1 MGLDKIIVASFKRG
15 FEKKCFQLITESYV
29 SAMET
34 RVIKLDWDENDIT
47 SELHCHIKENP
58 LRLKWSIVTNVEQHL
73 PKDNIKKEK
82 GFAAKLPRIDLR
94 LVTINSSLEYEY
106 HMEAKN
112 LKEKD
117 SGLKRRYVVT
127 GINSFVSNK
136 YENGC
141 LLGYVLEGA
150 LHKTVY
156 GINKLLK
163 KDKRELEYLK
173 LKNHQ
178 YHDEYYESEHPGDL
192 RIKHFMLDFT
202 SLNSA

>member
-1 MGLDKIIVASFKRG
+1 MGLNKVIVASFKKG
-15 FEKKCFQLITESYV
+15 FEDKCFQLITESYV

-34 RVIKLDWDENDIT
+34 KVIKLDWDENDIT
-47 SELHCHIKENP
+47 SELHEHIKENP

-73 PKDNIKKEK
+73 PKDDIKKEK

-117 SGLKRRYVVT
+117 SGLKRRYIDT
-127 GINSFVSNK
+127 GINNFVSKK
-136 YENGC
+136 YEKGC
-141 LLGYVLEGA
+141 LLGYILEGN
-150 LHKTVY
+150 LIKTVS

-163 KDKRELEYLK
+163 KDTRESESLK
-173 LKNHQ
+173 YEVNPFHS
-178 YHDEYYESEHPGDL
+178 HYYESKHPDDL
-192 RIKHFMLDFT
+192 FIKHFMFDFT

>member
-1 MGLDKIIVASFKRG
+1 MGLNKVIVASFKRG
-15 FEKKCFQLITESYV
+15 FEEKCFQLITDSYV
-29 SAMET
+29 LAMET
-34 RVIKLDWDENDIT
+34 KVIKLDWDENDIT
-47 SELHCHIKENP
+47 SELHEHIKENP

-73 PKDNIKKEK
+73 PKDDLKKEK

-117 SGLKRRYVVT
+117 SGLKRRYIDT
-127 GINSFVSNK
+127 GINNFVSKK
-136 YENGC
+136 YDNGC

-156 GINKLLK
+156 GVNKLLK
-163 KDKRELEYLK
+163 KEDREPEFLKPKSYHLYDK
-173 LKNHQ
+173 
-178 YHDEYYESEHPGDL
+178 YYESEHPEGL
-192 RIKHFMLDFT
+192 LIRHFMFDFT
-202 SLNSA
+202 TLNSA

>member
-1 MGLDKIIVASFKRG
+1 MGLNKVIVASFKRG
-15 FEKKCFQLITESYV
+15 FEEKCFQLITESYV
-29 SAMET
+29 TAVET
-34 RVIKLDWDENDIT
+34 KVIKLNWDENDVT
-47 SELHCHIKENP
+47 SELHAHIKENP

-73 PKDNIKKEK
+73 PKDDITKEK

-112 LKEKD
+112 LKEK
-117 SGLKRRYVVT
+117 SSALKRRYIDT
-127 GINSFVSNK
+127 GINNFISGK

-141 LLGYVLEGA
+141 LLGYNLEGT

-163 KDKRELEYLK
+163 KDKREPEYLK
-173 LKNHQ
+173 EQENHL
-178 YHDEYYESEHPGDL
+178 HDKYYESKHPDDFT
-192 RIKHFMLDFT
+192 IKHFMFDFT

>member
-1 MGLDKIIVASFKRG
+1 MRLNKVIVASFKRG
-15 FEKKCFQLITESYV
+15 FEEKCFQLITESYV

-34 RVIKLDWDENDIT
+34 KVIKLNWDENDIT
-47 SELHCHIKENP
+47 SELHELIKENP

-73 PKDNIKKEK
+73 PKDDIEKEK

-117 SGLKRRYVVT
+117 HGLKRRYIDT
-127 GINSFVSNK
+127 GINSYVSKK

-163 KDKRELEYLK
+163 KDDRELEFLK
-173 LKNHQ
+173 PKPYN
-178 YHDEYYESEHPGDL
+178 YHDKYYESAHPDDMV
-192 RIKHFMLDFT
+192 IKHFMFDFT
-202 SLNSA
+202 SLVS

>member
-1 MGLDKIIVASFKRG
+1 MGLNKVIVASFKRG
-15 FEKKCFQLITESYV
+15 FEEKCFQLITESYV

-34 RVIKLDWDENDIT
+34 KVIKLNWDENDIT
-47 SELHCHIKENP
+47 SELHEHIKENP

-73 PKDNIKKEK
+73 PKDAIKKEK

-117 SGLKRRYVVT
+117 SGLKRRYIDT
-127 GINSFVSNK
+127 GINNFVSKK

-141 LLGYVLEGA
+141 LLGFVLEGDME
-150 LHKTVY
+150 KTVD

-163 KDKRELEYLK
+163 KDDRVPEFLK
-173 LKNHQ
+173 SKTHNL
-178 YHDEYYESEHPGDL
+178 HDSYYESEHNDSFIL
-192 RIKHFMLDFT
+192 KHFMFDFG
-202 SLNSA
+202 LLQSA

>member
-1 MGLDKIIVASFKRG
+1 MGLNKVIVASFKRG
-15 FEKKCFQLITESYV
+15 FEEKCFQLITESYV

-34 RVIKLDWDENDIT
+34 KVIKLNWDENDIT
-47 SELHCHIKENP
+47 SELHEHIRENP

-73 PKDNIKKEK
+73 PKDDIEKEK

-117 SGLKRRYVVT
+117 SGLKRRYIDT
-127 GINSFVSNK
+127 GISSFVSKK

-163 KDKRELEYLK
+163 KDDREPEFLK
-173 LKNHQ
+173 PKP
-178 YHDEYYESEHPGDL
+178 YHFHDKYYESEHPDDMVI
-192 RIKHFMLDFT
+192 RHFMFDFT
-202 SLNSA
+202 ALNSA

>member
-1 MGLDKIIVASFKRG
+1 MGLNKVIVASFKRG
-15 FEKKCFQLITESYV
+15 FEEKCFQLITESYV

-34 RVIKLDWDENDIT
+34 KVIKLNWDENDIT
-47 SELHCHIKENP
+47 SELHEHIKDNP

-73 PKDNIKKEK
+73 PKDDIKKEK

-117 SGLKRRYVVT
+117 SGLKRRYIDT
-127 GINSFVSNK
+127 GINNFVSKK
-136 YENGC
+136 YEKGC
-141 LLGYVLEGA
+141 LLGYILEGD
-150 LHKTVY
+150 LDKTV
-156 GINKLLK
+156 GGVNKLLK
-163 KDKRELEYLK
+163 KDIRESEFLK
-173 LKNHQ
+173 EEKIHL
-178 YHDEYYESEHPGDL
+178 HDKYYKSEHPDDFT
-192 RIKHFMLDFT
+192 IKHFMFDFT

>member
-1 MGLDKIIVASFKRG
+1 MGLNKVIVASFKRG
-15 FEKKCFQLITESYV
+15 FEEKCFQLITESYV
-29 SAMET
+29 SAMEAK
-34 RVIKLDWDENDIT
+34 VIKLNWDENDIT
-47 SELHCHIKENP
+47 SELHEHIKENP
-58 LRLKWSIVTNVEQHL
+58 LRLKYSIVTNVEQHL
-73 PKDNIKKEK
+73 PKDGIKKEK

-106 HMEAKN
+106 HMEAKS

-117 SGLKRRYVVT
+117 SGLKRRYIDT
-127 GINSFVSNK
+127 GINSFVSEK

-163 KDKRELEYLK
+163 KDDREPEFLK
-173 LKNHQ
+173 PKP
-178 YHDEYYESEHPGDL
+178 YHLHDTHYESEHPDDM
-192 RIKHFMLDFT
+192 RIKHFMFDFT
-202 SLNSA
+202 ALNSA

>member
-1 MGLDKIIVASFKRG
+1 MGLNKVIVASFKRG
-15 FEKKCFQLITESYV
+15 FEEKCFQLITESYV

-34 RVIKLDWDENDIT
+34 KVINLNWDENDIT
-47 SELHCHIKENP
+47 SELHEHIKENP

-73 PKDNIKKEK
+73 PKDDIKKEK

-112 LKEKD
+112 LKEKG
-117 SGLKRRYVVT
+117 SGLKRRYINT
-127 GINSFVSNK
+127 GINNFVSKK

-163 KDKRELEYLK
+163 KDDRELEFLK
-173 LKNHQ
+173 PKKHNLHNS
-178 YHDEYYESEHPGDL
+178 YYESEHNDGFVL
-192 RIKHFMLDFT
+192 KHFMFDF
-202 SLNSA
+202 SLLHSA

>member
-1 MGLDKIIVASFKRG
+1 MGLDKFIVASFKRG
-15 FEKKCFQLITESYV
+15 FEKKCFKLITESYI

-34 RVIKLDWDENDIT
+34 KVVKLDWEENDIT
-47 SELHCHIKENP
+47 SELHRHIKENP
-58 LRLKWSIVTNVEQHL
+58 LRLKWRIVSNVEQHL

-82 GFAAKLPRIDLR
+82 GFATKLPRIDLR

-117 SGLKRRYVVT
+117 SGLKRRYINT
-127 GINSFVSNK
+127 GINNFVSKK

-141 LLGYVLEGA
+141 LLGYILEGA

-163 KDKRELEYLK
+163 KDDRESEFLTKKE
-173 LKNHQ
+173 NHL
-178 YHDEYYESEHPGDL
+178 YKDYYESEHPNNL
-192 RIKHFMLDFT
+192 KIKHFMLDFT
-202 SLNSA
+202 LLNSA

>member
-1 MGLDKIIVASFKRG
+1 MGLNKVIVASFKRG
-15 FEKKCFQLITESYV
+15 FEEKCFQLITESYV

-34 RVIKLDWDENDIT
+34 KVIKLNWDENDIT
-47 SELHCHIKENP
+47 SELHEHIKENP

-73 PKDNIKKEK
+73 PKDDIEKEK

-117 SGLKRRYVVT
+117 SGLKRRYIDT
-127 GINSFVSNK
+127 GINNFFSKK

-141 LLGYVLEGA
+141 LLGYVLEGDME
-150 LHKTVY
+150 KTVD

-163 KDKRELEYLK
+163 KDDRVPEFLK
-173 LKNHQ
+173 SKTHNL
-178 YHDEYYESEHPGDL
+178 HDSYYESEHNDSFIL
-192 RIKHFMLDFT
+192 KHFMFDF
-202 SLNSA
+202 SLLHSA

>member
-1 MGLDKIIVASFKRG
+1 MGLNKVIVASFKRG
-15 FEKKCFQLITESYV
+15 FEEKCFQLITESYV

-34 RVIKLDWDENDIT
+34 KVIKLNWDENDIT
-47 SELHCHIKENP
+47 SELHGHIKENP

-73 PKDNIKKEK
+73 PKDDIEKEK

-94 LVTINSSLEYEY
+94 LVTINSSLEFEY

-117 SGLKRRYVVT
+117 SGLKRRYIDT
-127 GINSFVSNK
+127 GINSFVTHK

-141 LLGYVLEGA
+141 LLGYVLEGD
-150 LHKTVY
+150 LEKTVN
-156 GINKLLK
+156 GVNKLLE
-163 KDKRELEYLK
+163 KDERELEFLK
-173 LKNHQ
+173 PKP
-178 YHDEYYESEHPGDL
+178 YHFHDKYYESKHPDNMV
-192 RIKHFMLDFT
+192 IKHFMFDFT

>member
-1 MGLDKIIVASFKRG
+1 MGLNKVIVASFKRG
-15 FEKKCFQLITESYV
+15 FEEKCFQLITESYV

-34 RVIKLDWDENDIT
+34 KVIKLNWDENDIT
-47 SELHCHIKENP
+47 SELHEHIKENP
-58 LRLKWSIVTNVEQHL
+58 LRLKWRIVTNVEQHL
-73 PKDNIKKEK
+73 PKDDITKEK

-117 SGLKRRYVVT
+117 SGLKRRYIDT
-127 GINSFVSNK
+127 GINNFISKK

-150 LHKTVY
+150 LHKTVH
-156 GINKLLK
+156 GLNKLLK
-163 KDKRELEYLK
+163 KDDREPEFLK
-173 LKNHQ
+173 VKTNDL
-178 YHDEYYESEHPGDL
+178 HDSYYESEHNDRFVL
-192 RIKHFMLDFT
+192 KHFMFDF
-202 SLNSA
+202 SSIHCA

>member
-1 MGLDKIIVASFKRG
+1 MGLNKVIVASFKRG
-15 FEKKCFQLITESYV
+15 FEEKCFQLITESYV

-34 RVIKLDWDENDIT
+34 KVIKLNWDENDIT
-47 SELHCHIKENP
+47 SELHEHIKENP

-73 PKDNIKKEK
+73 PKDDSKKEK

-117 SGLKRRYVVT
+117 SGLKRRYINT
-127 GINSFVSNK
+127 GINNFVSKK

-141 LLGYVLEGA
+141 LLGYVLEGD
-150 LHKTVY
+150 LEKTVD
-156 GINKLLK
+156 GVNKLLE
-163 KDKRELEYLK
+163 KDVRKSEFLKSKSHYLHNK
-173 LKNHQ
+173 
-178 YHDEYYESEHPGDL
+178 YYESEHPEDMVI
-192 RIKHFMLDFT
+192 RHFMFDFT
-202 SLNSA
+202 TLNSA

>member
-1 MGLDKIIVASFKRG
+1 MGLNKVIVASFKRG
-15 FEKKCFQLITESYV
+15 FEEKCFQLITESYV

-34 RVIKLDWDENDIT
+34 KVIKLDWDENDIT
-47 SELHCHIKENP
+47 SELHEHIKENP
-58 LRLKWSIVTNVEQHL
+58 LRLKWRIVTNVEQHL
-73 PKDNIKKEK
+73 PKDDIKKEK

-117 SGLKRRYVVT
+117 SGLKRRYIDT
-127 GINSFVSNK
+127 GLNNFLSGK

-163 KDKRELEYLK
+163 KDKRESEFLK
-173 LKNHQ
+173 SKPYPL
-178 YHDEYYESEHPGDL
+178 HDKYYESEHPEDII
-192 RIKHFMLDFT
+192 IKHFMFDFT